1 MTMMQC
7 MVLKALNHKINDL
20 HDSISSTENEKQK
33 ALKEFEETVKPDIL
47 EEIQNRYADKL
58 ELMNSELAKK
68 KDEYT
73 KLDDLIKQAAHIHII
88 QLRSL
93 SWQRVHR

>member
-1 MTMMQC
+1 MYG
-7 MVLKALNHKINDL
+7 LESFDHKINDL

-58 ELMNSELAKK
+58 ELMNSELAKRRMS
-68 KDEYT
+68 
-73 KLDDLIKQAAHIHII
+73 I
-88 QLRSL
+88 Q
-93 SWQRVHR
+93 SWMTL